1 LIENFEMGIDESGDG
16 EEFLDDGQ
24 KTPISSGTNS
34 TSVNVAQ
41 EMLQNVLK
49 ILSPK
54 EKMDK

>member
-1 LIENFEMGIDESGDG
+1 MGIDESVDG